1 MRTRACFLLAG
12 ALLAA
17 TPGRVGAWTPATQA
31 ATAREAARLAPPDLA
46 RQITRHKAEYQ
57 AGVQSPFSDT
67 DALRHMKNP
76 DGPGGLDRVI
86 ATEVEGA
93 IAAIRTHQ
101 PFSEIVRRM

>member
-1 MRTRACFLLAG
+1 MQARALLVLAG

-17 TPGRVGAWTPATQA
+17 PAAAWTPATQA
-31 ATAREAARLAPPDLA
+31 AIAREAARLTPPDLA

-57 AGVQSPFSDT
+57 AGVQAPFSDT

-76 DGPGGLDRVI
+76 DGEGGLDGVI
-86 ATEVEGA
+86 AVEVEGA

-101 PFSEIVRRM
+101 PFAEI